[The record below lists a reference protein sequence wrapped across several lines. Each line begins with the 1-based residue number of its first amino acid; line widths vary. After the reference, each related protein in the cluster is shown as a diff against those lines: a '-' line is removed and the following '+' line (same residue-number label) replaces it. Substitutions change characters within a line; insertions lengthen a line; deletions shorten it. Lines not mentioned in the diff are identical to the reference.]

1 MLDLVADTVLMSAES
16 RRQIPRV
23 QWLRRLASRR
33 RDRTAFVLSG
43 GGPYGALQAG
53 ALRALVEAGIQPDL
67 IVGTSVGA
75 LNGVFLATEPGSE
88 GIARLRDVWLELRD
102 EDLFPGVR
110 RRSSWARMLMRGN
123 RIFDNTG
130 LSNLIE
136 SRLGIETFEEA
147 DLPIGIVATDL
158 ETGKDVV
165 FSSGPIAPPLLASAA
180 MPGIYPPVEIDGRFF
195 IDGGVTNSVPMA
207 PAVEMGAGRIYVL
220 NCSGSNQERRP
231 LHRPMDYLLHAFML
245 ARSQRFERD
254 LADLRE
260 RVEIVNVPSPN
271 LGFAVP
277 FTSLDHSEMM
287 LRLGY
292 ETAARF
298 LERRA
303 SADREPQQTS
313 SRA

>member
-1 MLDLVADTVLMSAES
+1 MSIES
-16 RRQIPRV
+16 KRQIPRV
-23 QWLRRLASRR
+23 QWLRKLASRR

-53 ALRALVEAGIQPDL
+53 ALRALIEAGIQPDL

-75 LNGVFLATEPGSE
+75 LNGAFIAKEPNSE
-88 GIARLRDVWLELRD
+88 GAASLRDVWLELRD

-123 RIFDNTG
+123 RIFDNSG
-130 LSNLIE
+130 LVDLIHT
-136 SRLGIETFEEA
+136 RLGIETFEEA
-147 DLPIGIVATDL
+147 EIPIGIVATDL
-158 ETGKDVV
+158 ETGKDTV
-165 FSSGPIAPPLLASAA
+165 FSSGAIAPPLLGSAA

-195 IDGGVTNSVPMA
+195 IDGGVANSVPIA

-231 LHRPMDYLLHAFML
+231 LHRPMDYLLHAFTL
-245 ARSQRFERD
+245 ARSLRFERD
-254 LADLRE
+254 LAEFSE
-260 RVEIVNVPSPN
+260 RVEIVNIPPAD

-277 FTSLDHSEMM
+277 FTSMDHSEMM
-287 LRLGY
+287 LRLGH
-292 ETAARF
+292 ETTARF
-298 LERRA
+298 LEGRGSIEDLPRQ
-303 SADREPQQTS
+303 ST

>member
-1 MLDLVADTVLMSAES
+1 MSIEP

-23 QWLRRLASRR
+23 HWLRKLASRR

-53 ALRALVEAGIQPDL
+53 ALRALIEAGIQPDL

-75 LNGVFLATEPGSE
+75 LNGAFLAKDPTHE

-123 RIFDNTG
+123 RIFDSSG
-130 LSNLIE
+130 LISLIE
-136 SRLGIETFEEA
+136 TRLEAETFEEVQ
-147 DLPIGIVATDL
+147 LPIGVVATDL
-158 ETGKDVV
+158 ESGKDTV
-165 FSSGPIAPPLLASAA
+165 FSSGPILPPLLASSA
-180 MPGIYPPVEIDGRFF
+180 MPGIYAPVDIDGRFF
-195 IDGGVTNSVPMA
+195 IDGGVTNSVPLM

-220 NCSGSNQERRP
+220 NCSGGDQERRP

-245 ARSQRFERD
+245 ARSQRYARD
-254 LADLRE
+254 VVDLQE
-260 RVEIVNVPSPN
+260 RVEIVQVPTPY

-287 LRLGY
+287 LRVGY
-292 ETAARF
+292 EEAARF
-298 LERRA
+298 LDERGEAEA
-303 SADREPQQTS
+303 SPAAEI